1 MRAQLRGRM
10 VWLVTGLML
19 VAMATG
25 LSLRD
30 ADWMGDPLWGQETIG
45 VAQVLVLPLLAGG
58 AAVVGWRDV
67 GGILTL
73 IPAGRQRWRHFC
85 ATFAAWAIPVVA
97 LYAVANL
104 FVIVASRWSEPSI
117 PNATPWPALTQTGGA
132 LLVFVVGYALGV
144 VLRSWLGSVVAA
156 LLTVAVLILDRMGV
170 IASGLAEYTSS
181 GTMLGAVANPA
192 YFGMRL
198 VWMVLVGALIVA
210 LLVTVPRRRTGL
222 LVALGAALVAG
233 QLTFPTND
241 SYGIRPERADTCTAT
256 PVVVCA
262 PPEFRDRAVR
272 AAEMAGQ
279 TGAVLRALGVSSPS
293 RFVMWQP
300 GRDHL
305 DNLTLVD
312 PGTFRAP
319 LTLQIVVSG
328 VVAPLS
334 CGLWSGPEP
343 PPYSWF
349 YSKALVESY
358 VMSQLTGRITE
369 PYGRLLTSKG
379 AEQSR
384 ALVTQAATALQECD
398 LAKVPPSF
406 SNQ

>member
-1 MRAQLRGRM
+1 MRAQWGKGM
-10 VWLVTGLML
+10 PWLVTGLML
-19 VAMATG
+19 VAMATV
-25 LSLRD
+25 LSGRD
-30 ADWMGDPLWGQETIG
+30 AGWVGDPLWGQETIG
-45 VAQVLVLPLLAGG
+45 VAQVLVLPLLTGG

-85 ATFAAWAIPVVA
+85 ATFAAWAVPVVA
-97 LYAVANL
+97 LYAVGNL
-104 FVIVASRWSEPSI
+104 FVVLTSRWSEPSI

-170 IASGLAEYTSS
+170 IVTGLAEYTSS
-181 GTMLGAVANPA
+181 GTMLGTVANPA
-192 YFGMRL
+192 YFAKRL
-198 VWMVLVGALIVA
+198 VWMVLVGAPIIA
-210 LLVTVPRRRTGL
+210 LLVTDRRRRAGL
-222 LVALGAALVAG
+222 LTAVALALVVGA
-233 QLTFPTND
+233 LVFETDD
-241 SYGIRPERADTCTAT
+241 SYRVVPGRTDICTST

-262 PPEFRDRAVR
+262 PPEFRARAER
-272 AAEMAGQ
+272 AAQMAGE
-279 TGAVLRALGVSSPS
+279 TGAVLRELGVRSPS

-300 GRDHL
+300 GRDHMDFL
-305 DNLTLVD
+305 MLISDKLRSPLVLGD
-312 PGTFRAP
+312 VLGE
-319 LTLQIVVSG
+319 
-328 VVAPLS
+328 VVAPKS
-334 CGLWSGPEP
+334 CRLWSGPEP

-349 YSKALVESY
+349 YSEALVESY
-358 VMSQLTGRITE
+358 VMTEITGKTAE

-379 AEQSR
+379 AEESR

-398 LAKVPPSF
+398 LSKVPPSF